1 MRLAEGAC
9 AEAAVERLRHRGL
22 DDDLLEPEVRRIVED
37 VRRRGDQAV
46 LHYATRWDKLPS
58 KLALRVTDQE
68 MQAAWE
74 ESSPEFRKALQLAA
88 SNIRSFAEWQMPKS
102 RMKSPGRASTRG
114 IGVGQIVRPLHSVG
128 CYVPGGRYPLPSS
141 LLMTVLAAQVA
152 GVNEIVVV
160 SPNPARET
168 LAAAALLSV
177 KSFYRVG
184 GAQAIAALAFGTA
197 SIPQVH
203 KIVGPGTRYVTLA
216 KRLVAF
222 DCAIDFLA
230 GPTEVVVLSHHG
242 NPSFIAADLVAQ
254 AEHDVD
260 AVAIFITTSRR
271 LAAAVKTK
279 VTEFSLANPT
289 AQQSLKRHGL
299 IMIAKSREQARQWA
313 NAIAPEHISVEKDD
327 LPGIYDAGSIFVGD
341 YSPQA
346 VGDYCSGP
354 NHVLPTGGSARYRGG
369 LSVRDF
375 LKIIT
380 IQELTPQGLDFLA
393 EATTVLAGA
402 EGLSAHAQS
411 VERRFRRD

>member
-168 LAAAALLSV
+168 LAAAALLGV